1 MINPLDKA
9 IKSLERKYDRQEM
22 HLQRYED
29 IIHNELT
36 DREFRILERG
46 MHLGNMNA
54 YDMSIL
60 VLERLKRNGKN
71 NSQ

>member
-9 IKSLERKYDRQEM
+9 IRSLERKYDRQERI
-22 HLQRYED
+22 LQQYED

-71 NSQ
+71 NS

>member
-9 IKSLERKYDRQEM
+9 IRSLERKYDRQERI
-22 HLQRYED
+22 LQQYED

>member
-29 IIHNELT
+29 IDHTELT
-36 DREFRILERG
+36 DKEFRILERG
-46 MHLGNMNA
+46 MHLGSMNA
-54 YDMSIL
+54 YEMSIL
-60 VLERLKRNGKN
+60 VLERLKINGKN
-71 NSQ
+71 NS